1 MLQNFGQKLSCVDD
15 NNYMQGEIPLQ
26 KRNYLLECGPLVV
39 QAYPTHQA
47 SVLGTHLYQCNIR
60 CCCERLCSASVI
72 IFWRLFQCICPFH
85 DGWFTSTPAHTA
97 LSIQQFLTK
106 NGTTPCPTI
115 PIYQSCPKWLLFWVS
130 PDEKTKVLKRGCFAS
145 VEDIKQKT
153 AEALKGIKINKFKD
167 CFEQWERKHFDMCIA
182 SNGVNSEGEWSLNM

>member
-85 DGWFTSTPAHTA
+85 DGWFTGTPAHIVLTF
-97 LSIQQFLTK
+97 QQVLTK
-106 NGTTPCPTI
+106 NCSTLMPHLP
-115 PIYQSCPKWLLFWVS
+115 YS
-130 PDEKTKVLKRGCFAS
+130 PDLSPRDIFCLPGWKKSSKENILWMLKRLNKKQQKHLKASKSTSSKTVLSSEKTY
-145 VEDIKQKT
+145 
-153 AEALKGIKINKFKD
+153 
-167 CFEQWERKHFDMCIA
+167 W
-182 SNGVNSEGEWSLNM
+182 